1 MNRRNKYLA
10 KEMRA
15 YIFVNSLIDRETWL
29 HYLGGLDVTY
39 NSDTPYERLDDGY
52 TTECRLGM
60 RFVTWCIVK
69 LYCHVTLCIT
79 CHILIV
85 FNDISHLGIKVISW
99 IWVVGD
105 VTKIP
110 DFSDNI

>member
-1 MNRRNKYLA
+1 MASR
-10 KEMRA
+10 
-15 YIFVNSLIDRETWL
+15 VIDGEAWL
-29 HYLGGLDVTY
+29 HDLWGLDVTY
-39 NSDTPYERLDDGY
+39 HSGKTFERLDEGY
-52 TTECRLGM
+52 ATECRLGM
-60 RFVTWCIVK
+60 RFFTWWIVK

-99 IWVVGD
+99 IWAVGD
-105 VTKIP
+105 VTKIS

>member
-1 MNRRNKYLA
+1 MSRVIGEEK
-10 KEMRA
+10 
-15 YIFVNSLIDRETWL
+15 WL
-29 HYLGGLDVTY
+29 HDLGGLDVTY
-39 NSDTPYERLDDGY
+39 NSGTPFERLDDGY
-52 TTECRLGM
+52 TTECRLWM

-99 IWVVGD
+99 IWAVGD
-105 VTKIP
+105 VNKIS
-110 DFSDNI
+110 DFIDNI